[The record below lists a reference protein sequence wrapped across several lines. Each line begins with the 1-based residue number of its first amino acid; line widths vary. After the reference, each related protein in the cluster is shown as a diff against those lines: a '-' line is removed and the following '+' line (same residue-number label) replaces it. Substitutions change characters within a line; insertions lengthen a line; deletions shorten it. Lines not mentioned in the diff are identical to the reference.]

1 MGEASQCYLEKKC
14 VGKKCT
20 VMLSNG
26 EGTTGIVKSVEEGW
40 LMIEVGTPSKEK
52 IDMINT
58 DYIIRIQEM

>member
-1 MGEASQCYLEKKC
+1 MGEALQCYIEKKC

-26 EGTTGIVKSVEEGW
+26 EGATGIVKSVEEGW
-40 LMIEVGTPSKEK
+40 LTIEVGMPSKEK
-52 IDMINT
+52 FDIINT